1 MYSLNVDKLNFIGYS
16 LGGII
21 IRAALEHLEPFKDK
35 LNLFISFASPHLG
48 TSICENNFVKL
59 GVCFI
64 SRVQKVRA
72 LDQINNETIYL
83 ENLCNHK
90 GISWFKKIVL
100 IGSQEDDMV
109 PFSSA
114 VVLPDLIEDEE
125 VK

>member
-1 MYSLNVDKLNFIGYS
+1 M
-16 LGGII
+16 
-21 IRAALEHLEPFKDK
+21 
-35 LNLFISFASPHLG
+35 
-48 TSICENNFVKL
+48 
-59 GVCFI
+59 

-83 ENLCNHK
+83 ENLCNHQ

-114 VVLPDLIEDEE
+114 VVFPDLIEDEE